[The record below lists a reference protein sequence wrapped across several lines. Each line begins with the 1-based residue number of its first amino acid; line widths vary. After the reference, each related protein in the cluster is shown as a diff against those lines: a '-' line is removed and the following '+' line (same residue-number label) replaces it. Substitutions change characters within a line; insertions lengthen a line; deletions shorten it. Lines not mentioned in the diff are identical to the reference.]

1 MANTLPTQRGLYFEE
16 FFVGQKVI
24 TPSRTITE
32 TDVVNFAGLSGD
44 YNQLHTDAE
53 FGKSTPYGERIAHG
67 LLVLSIATGLT
78 SQTGVLE
85 GTALLFREIEN
96 WKFVQPVFIGDTVHA
111 ELEVVNTKALP
122 RVNGGAVK
130 IKVSIK
136 NQEDVVVMKGFWTAL
151 MALKPQ

>member
-111 ELEVVNTKALP
+111 ELEVVSTKALP